1 MLQERQA
8 NKQRN
13 GLRFNIPPGLV
24 AVESKVRGRTILLG
38 CVLTALVAKL
48 VTQAELV
55 MSPPIHIG
63 YLQFPPA
70 ALALLLVA
78 ICLSRGL
85 GLISKKLALSGSDLL
100 IIYCMLLVAT
110 MVSSHGVIQKL
121 IPLLGAPNYFAN
133 STNNWHKLYD
143 PHYTSSMMAYDPR
156 IAGQQPVTTGFW
168 NGLHHGESIPWTPWI
183 APLLRWG
190 TLILMVLFSFLCLAS
205 ILRKQWVDSEKLAFP
220 LSQLPLELTAENGAF
235 FRNPVMWM
243 GTAVPVILFG
253 LKGLHQ
259 LAPSVPDVMTPV
271 SINDWIT
278 TPPWNGLGMMPL
290 TISFAAVGFFFLLPA
305 DVLFSI
311 WFFFAL
317 TRVEELAAIAYNFPT
332 PGMPMYPPKLFTGYQ
347 SMGAYFVLVGYL
359 FWIARPHLR
368 RVWAAAI
375 GREKADDA
383 DEVIPYRF
391 AVWGMVGA
399 FVASCLW
406 LSAMGMS
413 LWLAVLELGVFIFVI
428 AVVMARS
435 TAEAGLLMTETTFRP
450 IDIYR
455 MFGSIHALG
464 PTNIAML
471 AMVDN
476 LLLRDQRGLLLT
488 GMLDAMRIADGT
500 RIRRRAFAGI
510 LSFGVLLSI
519 GIAIYI
525 NLTTSYQ
532 LGANRLDPW
541 MGTYSPQL
549 SFQDYANYFNPNFTQ
564 DPTMRWQMPA
574 FFVVG
579 VVVSLFLTMM
589 RTAFHWWPLHPLGYA
604 LAGSWTT
611 VVFWFPCLVAW
622 ICKSLSLRYGG
633 MSFYTKARPFFLG
646 LVLGEFSMAVF
657 YAVLNLF
664 WKINVPFPW
673 S

>member
-1 MLQERQA
+1 MLQEREGNTQ
-8 NKQRN
+8 N
-13 GLRFNIPPGLV
+13 GMRFGLPPGL
-24 AVESKVRGRTILLG
+24 AMLESRVRGRAILLG
-38 CVLTALVAKL
+38 CILTAVTAKL

-55 MSPPIHIG
+55 MAPPIHIG

-70 ALALLLVA
+70 ALALMLVA
-78 ICLSRGL
+78 IFLSRGL

-110 MVSSHGVIQKL
+110 MVASHGVVQKL
-121 IPLLGAPNYFAN
+121 LPLLNTPNYFAN

-143 PHYTSSMMAYDPR
+143 PYIQPGLTPYNPR
-156 IAGQQPVTTGFW
+156 LGGQQPVATGFW
-168 NGLHHGESIPWTPWI
+168 NGLHHGEQLPWGPWI

-190 TLILMVLFSFLCLAS
+190 ALIVMVLFSFLCLAS

-220 LSQLPLELTAENGAF
+220 LSQLPLELADENGSF
-235 FRNPVMWM
+235 FRNPIMWM
-243 GTAVPVILFG
+243 GAAVPIILFG

-259 LAPSVPDVMTPV
+259 LAPSVPDVLTPV
-271 SINDWIT
+271 SINDYIT
-278 TPPWNGLGMMPL
+278 TPPWNGLGLMPL
-290 TISFAAVGFFFLLPA
+290 TFSFAAVGFFFLLPA

-317 TRVEELAAIAYNFPT
+317 TRVEELTAIAYNFPA

-383 DEVIPYRF
+383 DEVMPYKF
-391 AVWGMVGA
+391 AVWGLLASV
-399 FVASCLW
+399 VASSLW
-406 LSAMGMS
+406 LWSMGMS
-413 LWLAVLELGVFIFVI
+413 LWLAVLELFVLIFVI

-435 TAEAGLLMTETTFRP
+435 TAEAGLMMTETTFRP
-450 IDIYR
+450 IDVYR

-464 PTNIAML
+464 PANITML
-471 AMVDN
+471 AFVDN

-488 GMLDAMRIADGT
+488 GMLDSMRIADGT
-500 RIRRRAFAGI
+500 KIKRRVFAGLLSFAVI
-510 LSFGVLLSI
+510 LSMV
-519 GIAIYI
+519 IAIYI
-525 NLTTSYQ
+525 NMTTTYQ
-532 LGANRLDPW
+532 LGASRLDPW

-549 SFQDYANYFNPNFTQ
+549 SFGDYANYFNPSYTP
-564 DPTMRWQMPA
+564 DPATRWQMPA
-574 FFVVG
+574 FFSVG

-611 VVFWFPCLVAW
+611 VVFWFPCLIAW
-622 ICKSLSLRYGG
+622 ICKSVSLRYGG